1 MNFIAPSEHQILVF
15 LVQVTVMLA
24 LARVLGQASRR
35 IGQPAVVGELT
46 AGVLIGPSV
55 LGRVAPDTFDWL
67 FPSDAVQSGML
78 FTVGWLGVMMLLVV
92 TGFETDLALISR
104 LGRAA
109 VLVTLGSLTLPFALG
124 LGSGFLAPG
133 ALLGDESQRL
143 TFALFLAAALT
154 ISSLPVIAKIL
165 TDLGLLRRNFGQLTL
180 AVGMA
185 NDVIGWVLL
194 GLIAGIASSGRF
206 DVRQLLV
213 TIVALT
219 IFLAAAALI
228 GQRFVDLVMRWMRR
242 LSVGIGGFVT
252 VAVAFALALGSITQA
267 IGVEGVLGAFIA
279 GILLSRSRYAR
290 REAEEQ
296 LETITS
302 AVLAPIFF
310 ATAGLRVELSTLGDP
325 IVIWWTVIIVAVA
338 SVAKFVGSWFG
349 ARLAGLGNRDGMA
362 LGSALNARGA
372 LEIVIATVGLS
383 LGVLNDASYTIVVIM
398 AIATSVMAA
407 PLLRAIT
414 RNWEGSPDEV
424 IRLKREQRMATNVLI
439 RPTRALVVADQR
451 AEGTFA
457 AELAAAALPDESPMT
472 IVRTSD
478 DQGAVLDVM
487 RALQDRDLE
496 LRAVNGGGVDEL
508 LRQAGMGYGLVV
520 AGTHATTYDELSAEQ
535 TELLRIPDLPVLLAR
550 PGTGRAGTPSRIL
563 LPLSTTMPARAA
575 TEVAVALAAR
585 LGAELDL
592 LYVRSESNGE
602 ADAAGRPARRGGYF
616 GATDPVA
623 QRMFASVSDTAR
635 EAGVWPRRI
644 ITDNVSRAAG
654 IADVA
659 QRRDTDLVVV
669 GVEVQDVGGAVHLG
683 QTATLLLAEA
693 QLDLLIV
700 ALGPR

>member
-24 LARVLGQASRR
+24 IARMLGQASRM
-35 IGQPAVVGELT
+35 IGQPAVVGELA
-46 AGVLIGPSV
+46 AGVVLGPSV
-55 LGRVAPDTFDWL
+55 LGRIAPDTFSWL
-67 FPSDAVQSGML
+67 FPSDSVQSGML

-109 VLVTLGSLTLPFALG
+109 VLVTFGSLALPFALG
-124 LGSGFLAPG
+124 LGAGFLVPDE
-133 ALLGDESQRL
+133 LLGNDNQRL

-165 TDLGLLRRNFGQLTL
+165 SDLGLLRRNFGQLTL

-194 GLIAGIASSGRF
+194 GLIAGLASSGSF
-206 DVRQLLV
+206 DTGRLLTTVGSLVVFLLV
-213 TIVALT
+213 
-219 IFLAAAALI
+219 AALL
-228 GQRFVDLVMRWMRR
+228 GQRFVDLVMRSMRR
-242 LSVGIGGFVT
+242 LSVGVGGFVT

-279 GILLSRSRYAR
+279 GILLGRSRYKR
-290 REAEEQ
+290 HEAEQQ
-296 LETITS
+296 LETLTS

-310 ATAGLRVELSTLGDP
+310 ATAGLRVELGTLADP
-325 IVIWWTVIIVAVA
+325 VVIRWTVIIVVVA
-338 SVAKFVGSWFG
+338 SVAKFVGSWAG
-349 ARLAGLGNRDGMA
+349 ARMAGLGNRDGMA

-383 LGVLNDASYTIVVIM
+383 LGVLNEASYTIVVIM
-398 AIATSVMAA
+398 AIGTSIMAA

-424 IRLKREQRMATNVLI
+424 IRLKREKRMATNVLI
-439 RPTRALVVADQR
+439 RPTRALVVVDEH

-457 AELAAAALPDESPMT
+457 AELLNAALPDESPVT

-487 RALQDRDLE
+487 RVLQGRALE
-496 LRAVNGGGVDEL
+496 LRSVNGTGVEGL
-508 LRQAGMGYGLVV
+508 LRLAGMGYGLIV
-520 AGTHATTYDELSAEQ
+520 AGTNATTSEDLSAED
-535 TELLRIPDLPVLLAR
+535 TELLRAPDLPVLLGR
-550 PGTGRAGTPSRIL
+550 PATGQTGTPSRIL
-563 LPLSTTMPARAA
+563 LPLSTTVPARAA
-575 TEVAVALAAR
+575 TEVAVALATK

-592 LYVRSESNGE
+592 LYVRSDTNG
-602 ADAAGRPARRGGYF
+602 DGGDGAGRSRLASYW
-616 GATDPVA
+616 GASDPVS
-623 QRMFASVSDTAR
+623 QRVFASVSDAAR
-635 EAGVWPRRI
+635 EAGIWPRRI
-644 ITDNVSRAAG
+644 ITDNASRAAG
-654 IADVA
+654 ILDVA
-659 QRRDTDLVVV
+659 RRRDVDLVIV
-669 GVEVQDVGGAVHLG
+669 GVEVQDVSGAVHLG
-683 QTATLLLAEA
+683 QTATLLLAEP
-693 QLDLLIV
+693 DIGLLIV